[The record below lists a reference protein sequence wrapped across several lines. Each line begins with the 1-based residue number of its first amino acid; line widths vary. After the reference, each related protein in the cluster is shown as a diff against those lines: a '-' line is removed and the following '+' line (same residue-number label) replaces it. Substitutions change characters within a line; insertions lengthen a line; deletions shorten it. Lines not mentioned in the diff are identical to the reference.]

1 MMQHLFQAWPEFLK
15 DYRAA
20 PHLLFLSDF
29 DGTLAVIVGRPDE
42 ARMTTGVKEKLQD
55 LARKPQTSVG
65 IISGRA
71 LDEVKALVGIEGI
84 YYSGN
89 HGLEIVGP
97 GLNYVHPQAEA
108 TRATIKSLAAS
119 LAEAL
124 HSIEGIIIQE
134 KGFSMSVHYRLV
146 KPEKE
151 SEIAEAVRRMTAPH
165 VARGEIRV
173 FPMKKVW
180 EIRPPVDWDKGKSAA
195 FIGREVK
202 ARLNL
207 TRLLTIYLGD
217 DATDEDA
224 FKALHRPDGWAVYV
238 GGENQ
243 KSAAGYY
250 LSSTGE
256 VELLLGQLIDLKP
269 ASR

>member
-20 PHLLFLSDF
+20 SHLLFLSDF

-42 ARMTTGVKEKLQD
+42 AGLSSSVREKLEK
-55 LARKPQTSVG
+55 LAQKPQTSVG
-65 IISGRA
+65 IISGRS
-71 LDEVKALVGIEGI
+71 LEEIKAMAGIEGI

-89 HGLEIVGP
+89 HGLEIAGP
-97 GLNYVHPQAEA
+97 GLSYVHPRAEA
-108 TRATIKSLAAS
+108 ARTTIKELADSLAK
-119 LAEAL
+119 AL
-124 HSIEGIIIQE
+124 RDTEGIIIQD
-134 KGFSMSVHYRLV
+134 KGYSVSVHYRLV

-151 SEIAEAVRRMTAPH
+151 NEVTDAVRRITEPH
-165 VARGEIRV
+165 IQRGEIRV

-180 EIRPPVDWDKGKSAA
+180 EIRPPVDWDKGKSVA

-202 ARLNL
+202 
-207 TRLLTIYLGD
+207 TRLGLSRVLTIYLGD

-224 FKALHRPDGWAVYV
+224 FRVLHRPDGWAVYV

-243 KSAAGYY
+243 KTAADYF
-250 LSSTGE
+250 LSSTAE
-256 VELLLGQLIDLKP
+256 VELLLGRLIDLKQ
-269 ASR
+269 A